1 SARPSSGRSSST
13 YELPTNLVYIG
24 VGVFMVLIIIGR
36 GILSIFETINVPLY
50 LGVTGYS
57 NANAV
62 ASAASFQFNMGLLG
76 LLSYLAIEVFRH
88 KIADTAPLI
97 TAVSVAAFSK
107 ILGSRQQGTWMG
119 ILGSTASVSRI
130 VLPLL
135 PALFATFSPM
145 FLISLVMAVVG
156 IVLLVWYER
165 LVNDDKDTY
174 GAHNPKDP
182 YDPNWK
188 EPKIDVMLYPETQ
201 NIPLDNL
208 SKHLRPPPPRIP
220 DSYDIFVG
228 LSSFRDGE
236 RCGYTLFTGFLR
248 AIRPHRLFF
257 GVVDQVLENDT
268 TCLIEYCKL
277 AHNEWPYDDCRFR
290 SQIRVDELHADS
302 ARGPVFAR
310 HHQQKLIHDEEF
322 CLQVD
327 AHSAFT
333 KDWDLGVVSDWK
345 ATNNEMAVL
354 STYLH
359 DLHNFISDDGSNN
372 EYKLLIPPLCFGISI
387 IVVYCVAP
395 DHLPH
400 VCQTMRGTNGLV
412 RNIGADLIVESKHPQ
427 LSALW
432 AAGFSFSKCHAEKRV
447 PVDPYMLWMFEG
459 EEFLRSSH
467 LWTAGY
473 DMYSPSRVGSVVY
486 HNYTSI
492 PARFEEMQVSDEA
505 VRTRER
511 TMAENR
517 FRLVVDWPFEGPVN
531 TFELTTT
538 YAMGRARSLDQYL
551 EFSGVTFAPDQVDAH
566 TCRQL
571 YWVPYADPTSVQA
584 LLGNWHMGN
593 REKVAVGE
601 GSAALR
607 SSGRSFD
614 YLPADHSVLVGVG
627 VVLILMGG
635 FMHSRQTKIK
645 HHDKSDV

>member
-1 SARPSSGRSSST
+1 
-13 YELPTNLVYIG
+13 
-24 VGVFMVLIIIGR
+24 
-36 GILSIFETINVPLY
+36 
-50 LGVTGYS
+50 
-57 NANAV
+57 
-62 ASAASFQFNMGLLG
+62 
-76 LLSYLAIEVFRH
+76 
-88 KIADTAPLI
+88 
-97 TAVSVAAFSK
+97 
-107 ILGSRQQGTWMG
+107 
-119 ILGSTASVSRI
+119 
-130 VLPLL
+130 
-135 PALFATFSPM
+135 
-145 FLISLVMAVVG
+145 
-156 IVLLVWYER
+156 
-165 LVNDDKDTY
+165 
-174 GAHNPKDP
+174 
-182 YDPNWK
+182 
-188 EPKIDVMLYPETQ
+188 
-201 NIPLDNL
+201 
-208 SKHLRPPPPRIP
+208 
-220 DSYDIFVG
+220 
-228 LSSFRDGE
+228 
-236 RCGYTLFTGFLR
+236 
-248 AIRPHRLFF
+248 
-257 GVVDQVLENDT
+257 
-268 TCLIEYCKL
+268 
-277 AHNEWPYDDCRFR
+277 
-290 SQIRVDELHADS
+290 
-302 ARGPVFAR
+302 
-310 HHQQKLIHDEEF
+310 
-322 CLQVD
+322 
-327 AHSAFT
+327 
-333 KDWDLGVVSDWK
+333 
-345 ATNNEMAVL
+345 
-354 STYLH
+354 
-359 DLHNFISDDGSNN
+359 
-372 EYKLLIPPLCFGISI
+372 
-387 IVVYCVAP
+387 
-395 DHLPH
+395 
-400 VCQTMRGTNGLV
+400 
-412 RNIGADLIVESKHPQ
+412 
-427 LSALW
+427 

-538 YAMGRARSLDQYL
+538 YAMGRERSLDQYL